1 MSDFRVGIHEKV
13 DKAERLVEIAIEKA
27 CGVAKDLLLEMSE
40 NNSVV
45 ELEDESEEVKVQ
57 RPPKS
62 GKKEKLSMPT
72 DANDSFAGEE
82 SEG

>member
-1 MSDFRVGIHEKV
+1 MSDFRVGVHKKIEKTE
-13 DKAERLVEIAIEKA
+13 KLAEIAIQK
-27 CGVAKDLLLEMSE
+27 AKDLLLEMSE

-45 ELEDESEEVKVQ
+45 ELEDETEEVKVK

-72 DANDSFAGEE
+72 DSNDAFAGEE

>member
-1 MSDFRVGIHEKV
+1 MSDFRVGVHEKV
-13 DKAERLVEIAIEKA
+13 SKTERLVEIAIKK
-27 CGVAKDLLLEMSE
+27 AKDLLLEMSE

-45 ELEDESEEVKVQ
+45 ELEDESKEVPVK

-72 DANDSFAGEE
+72 DANGAFAGEE

>member
-13 DKAERLVEIAIEKA
+13 DKAERLVEIAIKK
-27 CGVAKDLLLEMSE
+27 AKDLLLEMSE